1 MSRHLVARSRSGR
14 AGARRH
20 SARPD
25 GRERR
30 DPEGTRRALLGAA
43 TRLFAERGFD
53 AVPIGAVAAE
63 AGVNKALISYH
74 FGGKR
79 GLYRAILVS
88 SFAELA
94 ADLKAAEA
102 EGQGAARTLRALL
115 ACLSRV
121 RERSPE
127 FPVLFVRE
135 VLSHGVEPAALPHM
149 AEILGVTQR
158 VARRGMREGA
168 FRRVDPIA
176 MHFALF
182 GSVVYFLATEPARAR
197 AMASGRLP
205 RMPDFPQFV
214 RYLEE
219 LTLRGLRPD
228 SSPSP
233 TRRRK
238 GARA

>member
-1 MSRHLVARSRSGR
+1 LSRLAVAARRPGGR
-14 AGARRH
+14 AGARR
-20 SARPD
+20 
-25 GRERR
+25 
-30 DPEGTRRALLGAA
+30 DPEATRRALLAAA
-43 TRLFAERGFD
+43 TRLFAERGYD
-53 AVPIGAVAAE
+53 AVPIGAVAGE

-88 SFAELA
+88 SFSELA
-94 ADLKAAEA
+94 IDLKAAETK
-102 EGQGAARTLRALL
+102 GHDVPRTLHALL
-115 ACLSRV
+115 AAFARV
-121 RERSPE
+121 RERRPE

-158 VARRGMREGA
+158 VAARGMREGV

-176 MHFALF
+176 LHFALF
-182 GSVVYFLATEPARAR
+182 GSLVYFLATEPARRR
-197 AMASGRLP
+197 AMAGGRLP
-205 RMPDFPQFV
+205 RMPDFAQFL

-228 SSPSP
+228 GPHSRKKRR
-233 TRRRK
+233 TRRK
-238 GARA
+238 GALA

>member
-1 MSRHLVARSRSGR
+1 LINLSRPAVARRRSGR
-14 AGARRH
+14 AGVH
-20 SARPD
+20 
-25 GRERR
+25 R
-30 DPEGTRRALLGAA
+30 DPEATRRALLAAA

-94 ADLKAAEA
+94 ADLKATEA
-102 EGQGAARTLRALL
+102 KGRDARRTLHGLL
-115 ACLSRV
+115 AAFGRV
-121 RERSPE
+121 RARRPA

-135 VLSHGVEPAALPHM
+135 VLSHGVEPGALPHI
-149 AEILGVTQR
+149 AEILAVTQR
-158 VARRGMREGA
+158 VAVRGMREGV

-182 GSVVYFLATEPARAR
+182 GSLIYYLATEPARRR
-197 AMASGRLP
+197 AIAGGRLP
-205 RMPDFPQFV
+205 QMPDFDEFL

-228 SSPSP
+228 RPRSP

>member
-1 MSRHLVARSRSGR
+1 MSRLLVARRRSGR
-14 AGARRH
+14 AGAPPRP
-20 SARPD
+20 ARPD

-30 DPEGTRRALLGAA
+30 DPEGTRRALVAAA

-79 GLYRAILVS
+79 GLYREILVS
-88 SFAELA
+88 TFAELA
-94 ADLKAAEA
+94 ADLRAAEA
-102 EGQGAARTLRALL
+102 KGRDASSTLRLL
-115 ACLSRV
+115 LGSFARV
-121 RERSPE
+121 RERRPE
-127 FPVLFVRE
+127 FPLLFVRE

-149 AEILGVTQR
+149 VEILGVTQR
-158 VARRGMREGA
+158 VAVRGMREGA
-168 FRRVDPIA
+168 FRRVDPIS

-182 GSVVYFLATEPARAR
+182 GSLIYYLATEPARRR

-205 RMPDFPQFV
+205 RMPDFAEFL

-228 SSPSP
+228 RTASP
-233 TRRRK
+233 TRRK

>member
-1 MSRHLVARSRSGR
+1 M
-14 AGARRH
+14 
-20 SARPD
+20 
-25 GRERR
+25 
-30 DPEGTRRALLGAA
+30 
-43 TRLFAERGFD
+43 RLFAERGFD

-102 EGQGAARTLRALL
+102 EGRDAARTLHALL
-115 ACLSRV
+115 LSFSRV
-121 RERSPE
+121 RERRPE

-135 VLSHGVEPAALPHM
+135 VLSHGVEPAALPHI

-158 VARRGMREGA
+158 VARRGMREGV

-182 GSVVYFLATEPARAR
+182 GSLIYYLATEPARKR
-197 AMASGRLP
+197 AIAGGRLP
-205 RMPDFPQFV
+205 PMPDFDEFL

-219 LTLRGLRPD
+219 LTLRGLRPARP
-228 SSPSP
+228 PSP
-233 TRRRK
+233 PRRPK

>member
-1 MSRHLVARSRSGR
+1 LRQQAVASRRSGR
-14 AGARRH
+14 AG
-20 SARPD
+20 
-25 GRERR
+25 GRR
-30 DPEGTRRALLGAA
+30 DPEATRRALLAAA

-102 EGQGAARTLRALL
+102 KGRDAARTLHALL
-115 ACLSRV
+115 LSFSRV

-158 VARRGMREGA
+158 VARRGMREGV

-182 GSVVYFLATEPARAR
+182 GSLVYYLATEPARKR
-197 AMASGRLP
+197 AMAGGRLP
-205 RMPDFPQFV
+205 PMPDFAQFL

-228 SSPSP
+228 RPPSP

>member
-1 MSRHLVARSRSGR
+1 MSRQAVARRRSGP
-14 AGARRH
+14 AGARR
-20 SARPD
+20 
-25 GRERR
+25 
-30 DPEGTRRALLGAA
+30 DPEATRRALVAAA

-102 EGQGAARTLRALL
+102 KGRGAARTLRELL
-115 ACLSRV
+115 LSFARV
-121 RERSPE
+121 RERRPE

-135 VLSHGVEPAALPHM
+135 VLSHGVEPAALPHI

-158 VARRGMREGA
+158 VARRGMREGV

-182 GSVVYFLATEPARAR
+182 GSLIYYLATEPARRR
-197 AMASGRLP
+197 AMAGGRLP
-205 RMPDFPQFV
+205 PMPGFAQFL

-228 SSPSP
+228 RPHSP

>member
-1 MSRHLVARSRSGR
+1 MATRKSLNIRAPYRSGR
-14 AGARRH
+14 SHDTKATRAALTGAAAELFGEHGFDGVRVEQVARR
-20 SARPD
+20 
-25 GRERR
+25 
-30 DPEGTRRALLGAA
+30 
-43 TRLFAERGFD
+43 
-53 AVPIGAVAAE
+53 
-63 AGVNKALISYH
+63 AGVNKAMISYH

-102 EGQGAARTLRALL
+102 KGRDAARTLHALL
-115 ACLSRV
+115 LSFSRV
-121 RERSPE
+121 RERRPE

-135 VLSHGVEPAALPHM
+135 VLSHGVEPAALPHI
-149 AEILGVTQR
+149 AEIIGVTQR
-158 VARRGMREGA
+158 VARRGVREGV

-182 GSVVYFLATEPARAR
+182 GSLIYYLATEPARKR
-197 AMASGRLP
+197 AMVGGRLP
-205 RMPDFPQFV
+205 PMPDFAKFL

-228 SSPSP
+228 RPPSP

>member
-1 MSRHLVARSRSGR
+1 M
-14 AGARRH
+14 
-20 SARPD
+20 
-25 GRERR
+25 
-30 DPEGTRRALLGAA
+30 
-43 TRLFAERGFD
+43 RLFAERGFD

-102 EGQGAARTLRALL
+102 KGRGAARTLRALL
-115 ACLSRV
+115 LSFSRV
-121 RERSPE
+121 RERRPE

-135 VLSHGVEPAALPHM
+135 VLSHGVEPAALPHI

-158 VARRGMREGA
+158 VARRGMREGV

-182 GSVVYFLATEPARAR
+182 GSLIYYLATEPARRR
-197 AMASGRLP
+197 AMAGGRLP
-205 RMPDFPQFV
+205 PMPDFAQFL

-228 SSPSP
+228 RPP
-233 TRRRK
+233 TATRRRK

>member
-1 MSRHLVARSRSGR
+1 LSRQAVARRRSGR
-14 AGARRH
+14 TGA
-20 SARPD
+20 
-25 GRERR
+25 RR
-30 DPEGTRRALLGAA
+30 DPEATQRALLAAA

-94 ADLKAAEA
+94 AELKAAEA
-102 EGQGAARTLRALL
+102 KGRDAAHTLRALL
-115 ACLSRV
+115 LSFSRV
-121 RERSPE
+121 RQRRPE

-158 VARRGMREGA
+158 VARRGMREGV

-182 GSVVYFLATEPARAR
+182 GSLVYYLATEPARKR

-205 RMPDFPQFV
+205 RMPDFARFL

-228 SSPSP
+228 RPPSP

>member
-1 MSRHLVARSRSGR
+1 VATR
-14 AGARRH
+14 A
-20 SARPD
+20 
-25 GRERR
+25 
-30 DPEGTRRALLGAA
+30 ALLKAA
-43 TRLFAERGFD
+43 TRLFAERGYD

-74 FGGKR
+74 YGGKR

-88 SFAELA
+88 AFAELA

-102 EGQGAARTLRALL
+102 EGQGAARTLGALL

-121 RERSPE
+121 RERSPA
-127 FPVLFVRE
+127 FPVLFLRE
-135 VLSHGVEPAALPHM
+135 VLSHGVEPAALPHL
-149 AEILGVTQR
+149 AEILAVTQR
-158 VARRGMREGA
+158 VARRGMREGV
-168 FRRVDPIA
+168 FRRVDPISL
-176 MHFALF
+176 HFALF

-197 AMASGRLP
+197 ARAMAGGRMP
-205 RMPDFPQFV
+205 PMPDFPEFV

-228 SSPSP
+228 SSSSP

>member
-1 MSRHLVARSRSGR
+1 MSRQAIARRRSGR
-14 AGARRH
+14 AGARR
-20 SARPD
+20 
-25 GRERR
+25 
-30 DPEGTRRALLGAA
+30 DPEATRRALLAAA

-102 EGQGAARTLRALL
+102 KGRDAARTLRALL
-115 ACLSRV
+115 PSFARV
-121 RERSPE
+121 RERRPE

-135 VLSHGVEPAALPHM
+135 VLSHGVEPAALPHI

-158 VARRGMREGA
+158 VARRGMREGV

-182 GSVVYFLATEPARAR
+182 GSLIYYLATEPARKR
-197 AMASGRLP
+197 AMAGGRLP
-205 RMPDFPQFV
+205 PMPDFAQFL

-228 SSPSP
+228 RPPPTP

>member
-1 MSRHLVARSRSGR
+1 LSRQAVASRRSGR
-14 AGARRH
+14 AGT
-20 SARPD
+20 
-25 GRERR
+25 RR
-30 DPEGTRRALLGAA
+30 DPEATRRALLAAA

-102 EGQGAARTLRALL
+102 EGRDAARTLRALL
-115 ACLSRV
+115 LRFARV
-121 RERSPE
+121 RERRPE

-135 VLSHGVEPAALPHM
+135 VLSHGVEPAVQPHI
-149 AEILGVTQR
+149 AEIIGVTQR
-158 VARRGMREGA
+158 VARRGMREGV

-182 GSVVYFLATEPARAR
+182 GSLVYYLATEPARKR
-197 AMASGRLP
+197 AMAGGRLP
-205 RMPDFPQFV
+205 PMPDFAQFL

-228 SSPSP
+228 HPPSP

>member
-1 MSRHLVARSRSGR
+1 LINLSRQAVARRRSGR
-14 AGARRH
+14 AGARR
-20 SARPD
+20 
-25 GRERR
+25 
-30 DPEGTRRALLGAA
+30 DPEATRRALLAA
-43 TRLFAERGFD
+43 AARLFAERGFD

-102 EGQGAARTLRALL
+102 KGADARRTLRGLL
-115 ACLSRV
+115 VAFARV
-121 RERSPE
+121 RELRPA

-135 VLSHGVEPAALPHM
+135 VLSHGVEPAALPYM

-158 VARRGMREGA
+158 VAVRGMREGV

-182 GSVVYFLATEPARAR
+182 GSLVYYLATEPARER
-197 AMASGRLP
+197 AMAGGRLP
-205 RMPDFPQFV
+205 RMPDFAQFL

-228 SSPSP
+228 RPPSL

>member
-1 MSRHLVARSRSGR
+1 LINLSRQAVARRRSGR
-14 AGARRH
+14 TG
-20 SARPD
+20 S
-25 GRERR
+25 RR
-30 DPEGTRRALLGAA
+30 DPEATRRALVAAA

-102 EGQGAARTLRALL
+102 KGRDAAHTLRALL
-115 ACLSRV
+115 VSFSRV
-121 RERSPE
+121 RERRPE

-158 VARRGMREGA
+158 VALRGMREGV

-176 MHFALF
+176 LHFALF
-182 GSVVYFLATEPARAR
+182 GSLVYYLATEPARKR
-197 AMASGRLP
+197 AMAGGRLP
-205 RMPDFPQFV
+205 RMPDFAQFL

-228 SSPSP
+228 RPASP

>member
-1 MSRHLVARSRSGR
+1 LINLSRQAVASRRSGR
-14 AGARRH
+14 AGT
-20 SARPD
+20 
-25 GRERR
+25 RR
-30 DPEGTRRALLGAA
+30 DPEATRRALLAAA

-102 EGQGAARTLRALL
+102 EGRDAARTLRALL
-115 ACLSRV
+115 LRFARV
-121 RERSPE
+121 RERRPE

-135 VLSHGVEPAALPHM
+135 VLSHGVEPAVLPHI
-149 AEILGVTQR
+149 AEIIGVTQR
-158 VARRGMREGA
+158 VARRGMREGV

-182 GSVVYFLATEPARAR
+182 GSLVYYLATEPARKR
-197 AMASGRLP
+197 AMAGGRLP
-205 RMPDFPQFV
+205 PMPDFAQFL

-228 SSPSP
+228 RPPSP